1 MAPKK
6 QQQQESAEDAFVPD
20 LLESSRLS
28 CRSSCS
34 GIMCSIPEDLAL
46 EDWDAVDAELADH
59 EQQQFVMAW
68 AGILR
73 NEVLLMDI
81 GEEDVPPTV
90 LETAAGLLEREPV
103 LGWETFAVSPQE
115 RVRGLRFHVFD
126 DQLKTEDDEITVWIF
141 CCVYNSDRL
150 GETEAKQFVQ
160 DHMVGLTQTL
170 RAVDPAWRSGDY
182 HASQN
187 LFAPVLQQRME
198 RLSDEYSSSN
208 NKKNVKK
215 QQQQQS
221 NSSSPDLFLSESII
235 EENRRVM
242 ESHLDDESCEDSDH
256 DREHR
261 EHPPDL
267 EGTDSSSM
275 DMEDGVLAKELMEVL
290 TQSPSTTNQ
299 EQTSTNSTIGVVPTT
314 PERQEDESK
323 TDEVIQVVCLVED
336 QIMAD
341 SPHQDLFNKTPDTI
355 SKVDATNYEL
365 GGKMLADGADVDD
378 DASESSWE
386 DLVEILKIPKLD
398 GTGTAANKL
407 AVPALCH
414 NHEDD
419 EHDASTPSIKP
430 LLSKA
435 ASNPAQDYNTIVPPV
450 PVDAAYD
457 CSPTSVAKDFTIVG
471 DGTDEAILVI
481 KPAPAPACSNQTNTK
496 PEVDAEED
504 KDGLGNCF
512 FFRLLAPKK
521 PAFVG

>member
-1 MAPKK
+1 
-6 QQQQESAEDAFVPD
+6 
-20 LLESSRLS
+20 
-28 CRSSCS
+28 
-34 GIMCSIPEDLAL
+34 MCSIPEDLAL

-59 EQQQFVMAW
+59 EQQQFAMAW

-73 NEVLLMDI
+73 NDVLLMDI

-126 DQLKTEDDEITVWIF
+126 EQLKTEDDEITVWIF

-198 RLSDEYSSSN
+198 RLSEEYSSSN
-208 NKKNVKK
+208 NKKNMKK
-215 QQQQQS
+215 QQQS
-221 NSSSPDLFLSESII
+221 NGSSPDLLLSESII

-242 ESHLDDESCEDSDH
+242 ESHLDDESCDDSDH
-256 DREHR
+256 DRDHR

-275 DMEDGVLAKELMEVL
+275 DMEDGVLAKEQMEVM
-290 TQSPSTTNQ
+290 TQSPSSTNP
-299 EQTSTNSTIGVVPTT
+299 EQTSTKSTITGVVPTT

-323 TDEVIQVVCLVED
+323 TDEVIQVVCLVEE

-341 SPHQDLFNKTPDTI
+341 SPQHQDLFNKTPDTL
-355 SKVDATNYEL
+355 SKLDATNYEL

-378 DASESSWE
+378 DKSESSWE
-386 DLVEILKIPKLD
+386 DLVEILKIPTLD
-398 GTGTAANKL
+398 STGRDANEL

-414 NHEDD
+414 DHGDD
-419 EHDASTPSIKP
+419 QHDDASTPSIKP
-430 LLSKA
+430 LLSQA
-435 ASNPAQDYNTIVPPV
+435 ANDTVQDYNNTIVPPV
-450 PVDAAYD
+450 PDDAAYD

-471 DGTDEAILVI
+471 DGTDEAILVV
-481 KPAPAPACSNQTNTK
+481 KPAAAAEPACSNQTNTQR
-496 PEVDAEED
+496 EVDAEED
-504 KDGLGNCF
+504 RDGLGNCF